1 MQLINEEVEILR
13 REESKPCIS
22 IIIPLHLPQEA
33 KADKIH
39 ISKVIKAA
47 AELITTR
54 FPEQAAV
61 LIDSLNTLVKEINF
75 DRNQEGIGLYVSV
88 NFRYQTF
95 FPFPVTEKIIVE
107 EKFHLRDILYKV
119 QYALPYD
126 VLHLNE
132 KKARL
137 YRGKLKHLEELNN
150 QDFPLEYV
158 NEEEYQ
164 SSSQSSSY
172 AGYAHVKSF
181 ERDKNSMEKRRFE
194 TFLRHI
200 DELLDDYVKNAN
212 AIVLCGVRR
221 YTSAFLNRTTH
232 AEKVIAVLNGNYE
245 WENISDAVAMTWPA
259 IQSFIEEKMLDSI
272 SDFKEKVGEGM
283 AEEGV
288 IAAWDAIAEGRGLTL
303 LVEKDYHLPA
313 FLEKHYGYQLYLHP
327 PKEPY
332 TNLNDAVGE
341 LIERM
346 VEKKGKVIFVEN
358 GMLINHQRIALI
370 TRY

>member
-1 MQLINEEVEILR
+1 
-13 REESKPCIS
+13 
-22 IIIPLHLPQEA
+22 
-33 KADKIH
+33 
-39 ISKVIKAA
+39 
-47 AELITTR
+47 
-54 FPEQAAV
+54 
-61 LIDSLNTLVKEINF
+61 
-75 DRNQEGIGLYVSV
+75 
-88 NFRYQTF
+88 
-95 FPFPVTEKIIVE
+95 
-107 EKFHLRDILYKV
+107 
-119 QYALPYD
+119 
-126 VLHLNE
+126 
-132 KKARL
+132 
-137 YRGKLKHLEELNN
+137 
-150 QDFPLEYV
+150 
-158 NEEEYQ
+158 
-164 SSSQSSSY
+164 
-172 AGYAHVKSF
+172 
-181 ERDKNSMEKRRFE
+181 MEKRRFE

-288 IAAWDAIAEGRGLTL
+288 LAAWDAIAEGRGLTL

>member
-172 AGYAHVKSF
+172 AGYAHVKKF
-181 ERDKNSMEKRRFE
+181 
-194 TFLRHI
+194 
-200 DELLDDYVKNAN
+200 
-212 AIVLCGVRR
+212 
-221 YTSAFLNRTTH
+221 
-232 AEKVIAVLNGNYE
+232 
-245 WENISDAVAMTWPA
+245 
-259 IQSFIEEKMLDSI
+259 
-272 SDFKEKVGEGM
+272 
-283 AEEGV
+283 
-288 IAAWDAIAEGRGLTL
+288 
-303 LVEKDYHLPA
+303 
-313 FLEKHYGYQLYLHP
+313 
-327 PKEPY
+327 
-332 TNLNDAVGE
+332 
-341 LIERM
+341 
-346 VEKKGKVIFVEN
+346 
-358 GMLINHQRIALI
+358 
-370 TRY
+370 